1 MFRLGTVSAN
11 SGRHFSLAAALML
24 ALGAPAALAISPALD
39 TVGSA
44 GSYTHDGGLLA
55 VPRLQLN
62 TLVINAGTV
71 EITPKAL
78 LNEGDGTSVLKSLS
92 INGGALDLTN
102 NALIL
107 DYSSDSPLTAVQTM
121 IRRGFGSGNGLV
133 SQQHDP
139 RLRVGFADNSV
150 TQFDCFGEAPVD
162 STSVLITST
171 YAGDANLDG
180 VVDLRDLALLS
191 SGWRHAGTWSSGD
204 FNYDGI
210 VNAKDL
216 GLLASNWQAGLHT
229 AEVDPGLDD
238 LLVAF
243 GFSGASVPEPAS
255 ACLIAMAAML
265 AARRRRT

>member
-1 MFRLGTVSAN
+1 MFRLGTVCAN
-11 SGRHFSLAAALML
+11 SGPRFGFIAVAVLAM
-24 ALGAPAALAISPALD
+24 GASTAWGIEPTLD
-39 TVGSA
+39 GVSDP

-55 VPRLQLN
+55 LPRLQVDALI
-62 TLVINAGTV
+62 INSGTIQ
-71 EITPKAL
+71 ITPKAAL
-78 LNEGDGTSVLKSLS
+78 DEGDGTSVLKSLL

-107 DYSSDSPLTAVQTM
+107 DYSSESPLTAVQTM
-121 IRRGFGSGNGLV
+121 IRRGFGSGNGIV
-133 SQQHDP
+133 SQPHDP
-139 RLRVGFADNSV
+139 RLRVGYADNSV

-180 VVDLRDLALLS
+180 VVDLRDLAMLS
-191 SGWRHAGTWSSGD
+191 SGWRHAGTWASGD

-210 VNAKDL
+210 VNAQDL

-229 AEVDPGLDD
+229 AVVDPGLDD

-255 ACLIAMAAML
+255 ACVIAMGAML